1 MTYNEHYY
9 IDSQI
14 TTFLRQLAN
23 GEIAD
28 KDVNWFEMRS
38 VVRRCRELRI
48 MDEFHRQLQ
57 PYYEMYLF
65 ADSKLINDKSFN
77 CLRFIEECAK
87 TDNQFAFWAE
97 QFELDAITEAWAD
110 YLRKADLSIG
120 YYRPIVRILLEGGYD
135 TNWHQLAENLKNDLH
150 KAEVYSD
157 YKTGELIAFLHGV
170 AMLMSTSWDDAKKME
185 LFDLLCDNW
194 EFLKHFYS
202 VMIRRPIGCRLPNFS
217 AVANLLVQ
225 QPKYHQYIHIFY
237 CVLCYREPTLN
248 LSKTQKKSLDN
259 QMERIQ
265 SIMDNT
271 KPSDNLDELCDTLFP
286 EDFQR
291 MLDEFRPETRE
302 QVEKER
308 NRLRY
313 EVGLL
318 TDQMSAMANRLKEAL
333 ENSVPIPEI
342 EKQLLRLSPGTALD
356 LCGKMTLML
365 SDNQAWMTNMPGI
378 KEKILKKKKEQDQQL
393 AELLQQMAGKT
404 PVAVTAGNGGVVQI
418 TDKEIINSNQTELPE
433 LL

>member
-1 MTYNEHYY
+1 MAYNEHYY

-14 TTFLRQLAN
+14 TTFLKQLTN

-38 VVRRCRELRI
+38 VVRRCREIGI
-48 MDEFHRQLQ
+48 MDELHRQLQ

-65 ADSKLINDKSFN
+65 ADTKLMNGKNYN
-77 CLRFIEECAK
+77 CLRFIEDCAK
-87 TDNQFAFWAE
+87 EDDFFASWAE

-110 YLRKADLSIG
+110 HLRRADMYIG
-120 YYRPIVRILLEGGYD
+120 YYQPLVRLLIEGGYD
-135 TNWHQLAENLKNDLH
+135 TNWHQLAETLKNGLH
-150 KAEVYSD
+150 EAEVYSD

-170 AMLMSTSWDDAKKME
+170 AMLMNTSWDVTKKMD
-185 LFDLLCDNW
+185 LFDLLCNNW

-202 VMIRRPIGCRLPNFS
+202 VMIRRVIGCRLPNFS

-225 QPKYHQYIHIFY
+225 TTKYHHFIHIFY
-237 CVLCYREPTLN
+237 CALCYREPTLN
-248 LSKTQKKSLDN
+248 LSKAQKKSLEN
-259 QMERIQ
+259 QMNRIHN
-265 SIMDNT
+265 IMDNT
-271 KPSDNLDELCDTLFP
+271 IPSDGLNELCDTLFP

-302 QVEKER
+302 QVERER

-318 TDQMSAMANRLKEAL
+318 TDQLSAMADRLKEAL

-365 SDNQAWMTNMPGI
+365 SDNKAWMASMPDI
-378 KEKILKKKKEQDQQL
+378 KEKILKKKEEQDRQL
-393 AELLQQMAGKT
+393 ADLLQQMAGKT
-404 PVAVTAGNGGVVQI
+404 PVAVTAEQGGLVQI
-418 TDKEIINSNQTELPE
+418 TDKEIINSALKGIPE
-433 LL
+433 

>member
-14 TTFLRQLAN
+14 TTFLKQLTN

-38 VVRRCRELRI
+38 VVRRCREIGI
-48 MDEFHRQLQ
+48 MDELHRQLQ

-65 ADSKLINDKSFN
+65 ADTKLMNGKNYN
-77 CLRFIEECAK
+77 CLRFIEDCAK
-87 TDNQFAFWAE
+87 EDDFFASWAE

-110 YLRKADLSIG
+110 HLRRADMYIG
-120 YYRPIVRILLEGGYD
+120 YYQPLVRLLIEGGYD
-135 TNWHQLAENLKNDLH
+135 TNWHQLAETLKNGLH
-150 KAEVYSD
+150 EAEVYSD

-170 AMLMSTSWDDAKKME
+170 AMLMSTSWGDAKKMD
-185 LFDLLCDNW
+185 LFDLLCNNW

-202 VMIRRPIGCRLPNFS
+202 VMIRRVIGCRLANFS

-225 QPKYHQYIHIFY
+225 QPKYHHYIHIFY

-248 LSKTQKKSLDN
+248 LSKAQKKSLEKK
-259 QMERIQ
+259 MELIHN
-265 SIMDNT
+265 IMDNT
-271 KPSDNLDELCDTLFP
+271 KPSDDLNELCDTLFP

-302 QVEKER
+302 QVERER

-318 TDQMSAMANRLKEAL
+318 TDQLSAMADRLKEAL

-365 SDNQAWMTNMPGI
+365 SDNKAWMACMPDI
-378 KEKILKKKKEQDQQL
+378 KEKILKKKEEQDQQL
-393 AELLQQMAGKT
+393 ADLLQQMAEKM
-404 PVAVTAGNGGVVQI
+404 PVAVTAEQGGLVQI
-418 TDKEIINSNQTELPE
+418 TDKEIINSALKGIPE
-433 LL
+433 

>member
-1 MTYNEHYY
+1 
-9 IDSQI
+9 
-14 TTFLRQLAN
+14 
-23 GEIAD
+23 
-28 KDVNWFEMRS
+28 
-38 VVRRCRELRI
+38 
-48 MDEFHRQLQ
+48 
-57 PYYEMYLF
+57 
-65 ADSKLINDKSFN
+65 
-77 CLRFIEECAK
+77 
-87 TDNQFAFWAE
+87 
-97 QFELDAITEAWAD
+97 
-110 YLRKADLSIG
+110 
-120 YYRPIVRILLEGGYD
+120 
-135 TNWHQLAENLKNDLH
+135 
-150 KAEVYSD
+150 
-157 YKTGELIAFLHGV
+157 
-170 AMLMSTSWDDAKKME
+170 
-185 LFDLLCDNW
+185 
-194 EFLKHFYS
+194 
-202 VMIRRPIGCRLPNFS
+202 
-217 AVANLLVQ
+217 
-225 QPKYHQYIHIFY
+225 
-237 CVLCYREPTLN
+237 
-248 LSKTQKKSLDN
+248 
-259 QMERIQ
+259 MERIQ

-378 KEKILKKKKEQDQQL
+378 KEKILKKKEEQDQQL

-433 LL
+433 QL

>member
-14 TTFLRQLAN
+14 TIFLRQLAN

-28 KDVNWFEMRS
+28 KDVNWFEMRN

-48 MDEFHRQLQ
+48 MDELHRQLQ

-65 ADSKLINDKSFN
+65 ADPKLINEKSYN
-77 CLRFIEECAK
+77 CQLFIRDCA
-87 TDNQFAFWAE
+87 TADDQFASWAE

-135 TNWHQLAENLKNDLH
+135 TNWHQLAETLKNNLH
-150 KAEVYSD
+150 EAEVYSD

-202 VMIRRPIGCRLPNFS
+202 VMIRRPIGCRLLNFS

-248 LSKTQKKSLDN
+248 LSKVQKKSLEN

-265 SIMDNT
+265 NVMDCT
-271 KPSDNLDELCDTLFP
+271 KPSDDLDELCDTLFP

-302 QVEKER
+302 QVERER

-342 EKQLLRLSPGTALD
+342 EKQLLRLSPGAALD

-365 SDNQAWMTNMPGI
+365 SDNQAWMNSMPDI
-378 KEKILKKKKEQDQQL
+378 KEKILKKKEEQDQQL

-404 PVAVTAGNGGVVQI
+404 PVSVTAGDGGVVQI
-418 TDKEIINSNQTELPE
+418 TDKEIINSSQTGLPE
-433 LL
+433 QL

>member
-1 MTYNEHYY
+1 MTYNEQYY
-9 IDSQI
+9 IFSQI
-14 TTFLRQLAN
+14 TTFLKQLTN

-28 KDVNWFEMRS
+28 KDIDWFEMKK
-38 VVRRCRELRI
+38 VVRRCREIGI
-48 MDEFHRQLQ
+48 MDELHRQLQ

-65 ADSKLINDKSFN
+65 ADTRLINEKNYF
-77 CLRFIEECAK
+77 CLRFIGDCTKEDDLF
-87 TDNQFAFWAE
+87 TSWAE

-110 YLRKADLSIG
+110 YLRRADLSTG
-120 YYRPIVRILLEGGYD
+120 YYIPIVRILLEGGYD
-135 TNWHQLAENLKNDLH
+135 TNWHQLAEKLKNDLH
-150 KAEVYSD
+150 EAEVYSD

-170 AMLMSTSWDDAKKME
+170 AMLMNTSWDDKKKMDY
-185 LFDLLCDNW
+185 FDLLYNNW
-194 EFLKHFYS
+194 DFLKHFYS
-202 VMIRRPIGCRLPNFS
+202 VMIRRVIGCRLPNFS

-225 QPKYHQYIHIFY
+225 QPRYHKYIHLFY

-248 LSKTQKKSLDN
+248 LSKSQKKSLEKK
-259 QMERIQ
+259 MELIHNV
-265 SIMDNT
+265 MDNT
-271 KPSDNLDELCDTLFP
+271 IPSDDLNELCDTLFP

-302 QVEKER
+302 QMERER

-318 TDQMSAMANRLKEAL
+318 TDQLSAMANRLKEAL

-365 SDNQAWMTNMPGI
+365 SDNQAWMASMPDI
-378 KEKILKKKKEQDQQL
+378 KEKILKKKEEQDQQL
-393 AELLQQMAGKT
+393 ADLLQQMVEKT
-404 PVAVTAGNGGVVQI
+404 PVAVTAGQGGVVQI
-418 TDKEIINSNQTELPE
+418 TDKEIINSDQTG
-433 LL
+433 LLEKL

>member
-14 TTFLRQLAN
+14 TIFLRQLAN

-28 KDVNWFEMRS
+28 KDVNWFEMRN

-48 MDEFHRQLQ
+48 MDELHRQLQ

-65 ADSKLINDKSFN
+65 ADSKLINEKSYN
-77 CLRFIEECAK
+77 CQIFIRDCA
-87 TDNQFAFWAE
+87 TADDQFASWAE

-248 LSKTQKKSLDN
+248 LNKTQKKSLDN

-271 KPSDNLDELCDTLFP
+271 KPSDNLNELCDTLFP

-378 KEKILKKKKEQDQQL
+378 KEKILKKKEEQDQQL
-393 AELLQQMAGKT
+393 AELLQQMAVKT

-418 TDKEIINSNQTELPE
+418 TDKEIINNNQTGLPE
-433 LL
+433 QL